1 MPVVGLGW
9 ALALV
14 AAMLRE
20 TPDTGAAKVFA
31 LFFGWAYALLVW
43 FLPWLFIYGI
53 IQVVRR
59 RWAERKD

>member
-1 MPVVGLGW
+1 LGW